1 MLQPWCRREQIHFS
15 RGRSYRKNDQ
25 AYVGQKN
32 WLSVRR
38 RIGYDRYSSQGAHAV
53 FQQLYSLLER
63 EGNFFRPLRKLVSK
77 ERVGA
82 KVVKRYDTPRTPYE
96 RVLAAG
102 ILTQE
107 ERQAL
112 EQAFLA
118 INPVQLQAGIERLLR
133 QLWSLATRPE
143 GLKGQKVG

>member
-1 MLQPWCRREQIHFS
+1 ME
-15 RGRSYRKNDQ
+15 
-25 AYVGQKN
+25 QKN

-38 RIGYDRYSSQGAHAV
+38 RIGYDRYSSPGAHVV
-53 FQQLYSLLER
+53 FQPRRAGLER

-102 ILTQE
+102 ILTEE

-118 INPVQLQAGIERLLR
+118 LNPVQLQAGIQRLLR
-133 QLWSLATRPE
+133 QLPNPRNGVWSLATRPE